1 VGSAP
6 RRKRASAKE
15 QENLDRRLRN
25 RIVMFLLLA
34 GVLAYGLVWL
44 SGRKPAAKIS
54 AVTPRRENLIS
65 SISSNGK
72 VEPIAP
78 YVMRAQLDTFVERI
92 RVVEGQAVRKGQLLL
107 ELNVKGA
114 MAQLAEARAKLL
126 KAKNDLQAAMAGGKA
141 DEAARVSGDLAKA
154 EADRDRLQKSHDVL
168 ARLVAEQAATK
179 EDLAANDLALVKAQA
194 EVTRAAAAKQEF
206 DRQVKLDTDRIA
218 LQEQQALSEMAALED
233 KVANG
238 RITAPSDGTLYSLP
252 AKAGDYVKV
261 GDLLAEM
268 ADLHKVRVRVFIDE
282 PELGALE
289 QEQPVRITWDALPNR
304 SWVGKTE
311 LIPKQVVPRG
321 TRSVGELLCAVNN
334 DKLELLPNINVN
346 VRINSKVR
354 LGVLSVP
361 RGAVAAEAGRRFV
374 FVVKDNQ
381 LGVGKSKL
389 EKREVHVG
397 IADATNYEIVSGLQE
412 GEMVALPGD
421 VDLRDGMSVQIVNT
435 DADEVRGRQDEN

>member
-1 VGSAP
+1 V
-6 RRKRASAKE
+6 
-15 QENLDRRLRN
+15 DRRLRN
-25 RIVMFLLLA
+25 RIVILLVLA
-34 GVLAYGLVWL
+34 GVLACGLVWL

-72 VEPIAP
+72 VEPITP

-92 RVVEGQAVRKGQLLL
+92 RIVEGQAVKKGQLLL

-114 MAQLAEARAKLL
+114 TAQLAEARGKLL
-126 KAKNDLQAAMAGGKA
+126 KAKNDLQAAMTGGKA
-141 DEAARVSGDLAKA
+141 DDAARVVSDLAKA
-154 EADRDRLQKSHDVL
+154 EAERDRLQRSHEVL
-168 ARLVAEQAATK
+168 TRLVAGQAATK
-179 EDLAANDLALVKAQA
+179 EDLAANDLALTKAQA

-206 DRQVKLDTDRIA
+206 DRQVKIDTDRAA
-218 LQEQQALSEMAALED
+218 LEEQQALSEMASLED

-238 RITAPSDGTLYSLP
+238 RITAPADGTLYSLGRSAELTP
-252 AKAGDYVKV
+252 WKAGDYVRV

-289 QEQPVRITWDALPNR
+289 QDQPVKITWDALPNR

-311 LIPKQVVPRG
+311 VIPKQVVTRG

-361 RGAVAAEAGRRFV
+361 RGAIVADGVRRFV

-412 GEMVALPGD
+412 GEMVALTGD
-421 VDLRDGMSVQIVNT
+421 VDLRDGLRVQIVNT
-435 DADEVRGRQDEN
+435 DVDEVRGQDEN

>member
-1 VGSAP
+1 V
-6 RRKRASAKE
+6 
-15 QENLDRRLRN
+15 DRRLRN
-25 RIVMFLLLA
+25 RIVIFLALA

-78 YVMRAQLDTFVERI
+78 YVMRAQLDTFVEKI
-92 RVVEGQAVRKGQLLL
+92 RVVEGQAVKKGQLLL

-114 MAQLAEARAKLL
+114 TAQLDEARAKLL
-126 KAKNDLQAAMAGGKA
+126 KAKNDLQAAMTGGKA
-141 DEAARVSGDLAKA
+141 DEAARVVGDLAKA
-154 EADRDRLQKSHDVL
+154 EAERDRLQRSHEVL
-168 ARLVAEQAATK
+168 TRLVAGQAATK
-179 EDLAANDLALVKAQA
+179 EDLAANDLALAKAQA

-206 DRQVKLDTDRIA
+206 DRQVRLDTDRIA

-289 QEQPVRITWDALPNR
+289 QDQPVKITWDALPNR

-311 LIPKQVVPRG
+311 VIPKQVVTHG

-361 RGAVAAEAGRRFV
+361 RGAVEAEAGRRFV

-381 LGVGKSKL
+381 MGVGKSKL

-397 IADATNYEIVSGLQE
+397 IADATNYEVLSGLQE

-421 VDLRDGMSVQIVNT
+421 VDLRDGMKVQIVNT
-435 DADEVRGRQDEN
+435 DADEVQGRQDEN